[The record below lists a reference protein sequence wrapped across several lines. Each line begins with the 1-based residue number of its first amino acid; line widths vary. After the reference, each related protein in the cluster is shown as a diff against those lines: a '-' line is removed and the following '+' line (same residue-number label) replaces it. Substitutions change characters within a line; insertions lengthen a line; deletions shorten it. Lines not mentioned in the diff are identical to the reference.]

1 MAKIKTEQQQNGEPI
16 VMEFE
21 VEEGDMKGL
30 HTIVFDDYSEQWAEF
45 ILANRNNS
53 TGAPV
58 HDYDI
63 VIGPIA
69 NDRVGVQLW
78 KYENQLIDMPTLVS
92 KLKYMKGLTVQY
104 FFGTEKA
111 VAILKRVRR

>member
-1 MAKIKTEQQQNGEPI
+1 MAKIKTEQQHAGEPV
-16 VMEFE
+16 VMEFD
-21 VEEGDMKGL
+21 VEEGDIKDL
-30 HTIVFDDYSEQWAEF
+30 HTLVFDDYSEQWAEF

-78 KYENQLIDMPTLVS
+78 KYENRLIDMPTLVS

-111 VAILKRVRR
+111 LAILKRVR

>member
-1 MAKIKTEQQQNGEPI
+1 MRLYHGTNIIFDEIDLHKSKPNKDFGQGFYLSPDFEQALKI
-16 VMEFE
+16 
-21 VEEGDMKGL
+21 
-30 HTIVFDDYSEQWAEF
+30 
-45 ILANRNNS
+45 
-53 TGAPV
+53 

-78 KYENQLIDMPTLVS
+78 KYENQLIDLPTLVC
-92 KLKYMKGLTVQY
+92 KLKYMNGLTIQY

-111 VAILKRVRR
+111 LSILKRIK